1 MLIFERNRSLFVATF
16 ACALLIISSASS
28 ARAQEDTCEEYA
40 IYHTTTPQRPATSD
54 KYLQAEKLKDAQPKD
69 ADIILLGDSLTSAW
83 EAKELEEKLE
93 GFKVLNLGLGSDRTQ
108 QVIWRLNQ
116 MNATHYNP
124 KYVLL
129 WIGTNNLRT
138 DPACAISKGIVAI
151 LDIIT
156 TSWQDSEIIVLETP
170 PRGLDFSAY
179 MPQRLEI
186 YDAAKAKFKDQN
198 VSFLNVDN
206 ELTCGGMRQFTE
218 EYHIR
223 AKIYKKV
230 PSPCASYKRDLL
242 HLTKDGYEILGDIIA
257 DVVVSKNGD

>member
-1 MLIFERNRSLFVATF
+1 MLIFETNRSLFVAIF
-16 ACALLIISSASS
+16 ACALLIISSASF
-28 ARAQEDTCEEYA
+28 AHAQEDACEEYA

-83 EAKELEEKLE
+83 KTKDLEEKLD

-151 LDIIT
+151 LDIMT
-156 TSWQDSEIIVLETP
+156 NYWKNSQIIVIETP

-198 VSFLNVDN
+198 VRFLNVDD

-257 DVVVSKNGD
+257 DVVVPKNGD